1 MLTGFVDG
9 KCHETPQRLA
19 IFTACCSFLDGHG
32 KPGNRA
38 RGTHVALCVGTSPW
52 ALSSHRAD
60 KPRDLL
66 EKHPLDHWWS
76 LETLRGLWRA
86 VAFNFSLIGG
96 PWRITSSLWQSI
108 MSSQGPAPLGPNC
121 SSRLPG
127 PVGTILAY
135 WPCNK
140 EHDDKPWD
148 ILWDFKVP

>member
-1 MLTGFVDG
+1 MPTGFVDG
-9 KCHETPQRLA
+9 KCPNVWPYSQW
-19 IFTACCSFLDGHG
+19 ACCSFLDGHG
-32 KPGNRA
+32 VQEPLVEPR
-38 RGTHVALCVGTSPW
+38 RRCALEQ
-52 ALSSHRAD
+52 ALDLCSHRAD

-76 LETLRGLWRA
+76 VETLRDLWRA
-86 VAFNFSLIGG
+86 VAFNFSLIGV
-96 PWRITSSLWQSI
+96 PWRIKSSLWQSI
-108 MSSQGPAPLGPNC
+108 MSSQGSAPLGPNC